1 MFFTEYFYYK
11 NVLSRLMLHAA
22 ISGKEK
28 SLSGNSLP
36 HAFSYYYAYVAGAGV
51 GYVSFL
57 SVAVNVVFFFF
68 VLETSFYKGITF
80 HI

>member
-1 MFFTEYFYYK
+1 MLQSVGKKNPSLETVCHMF
-11 NVLSRLMLHAA
+11 
-22 ISGKEK
+22 
-28 SLSGNSLP
+28 
-36 HAFSYYYAYVAGAGV
+36 FSYYYAYVAGAGG